1 MDSARFPL
9 RLRRSSV
16 LVGSL
21 LGTVMFSAIVVGRPG
36 LTNANAASMRST
48 TATTQAKPAS
58 PASPASATSATGA
71 KKSSTT
77 AKKSASATKKSTKA
91 AAPVNFNVSK
101 PYDAPEFT
109 ELQNWVNS
117 KPLTLADLR
126 GQVVLLNFWTF
137 GCFNCQNT
145 IPHIRDLYAKY
156 HGQGFEI
163 VGLHAPEFDYEK
175 EAANVA
181 KAVKKD
187 RITWPVAQDNGFK
200 TWRRYKNGFWPS
212 FYYLDR
218 TGKVRYTHIGEG
230 GYAEQDAVV
239 AALLAEPVP
248 PTV

>member
-1 MDSARFPL
+1 MDSAHFPV

-16 LVGSL
+16 LFGGVLGAVVLGS
-21 LGTVMFSAIVVGRPG
+21 VVVGRPSF
-36 LTNANAASMRST
+36 TTANAASIRS
-48 TATTQAKPAS
+48 AAAS
-58 PASPASATSATGA
+58 A
-71 KKSSTT
+71 KKSS
-77 AKKSASATKKSTKA
+77 ASAAASAKKSTKA
-91 AAPVNFNVSK
+91 VATVNFNVSK

-109 ELQNWVNS
+109 ELKNWVNS

-175 EAANVA
+175 EATNVA

-230 GYAEQDAVV
+230 DYAEQDAVV
-239 AALLAEPVP
+239 AALLAEPVR

>member
-1 MDSARFPL
+1 MDSARLPV
-9 RLRRSSV
+9 RTRRSSV
-16 LVGSL
+16 LVGRMV
-21 LGTVMFSAIVVGRPG
+21 GTVVLGAVVVGRSG
-36 LTNANAASMRST
+36 FADANAASNRLIAVT
-48 TATTQAKPAS
+48 TNAKLAS
-58 PASPASATSATGA
+58 PAKAAAKPVSPAKAA
-71 KKSSTT
+71 KLT
-77 AKKSASATKKSTKA
+77 TKA
-91 AAPVNFNVSK
+91 APPVTFNVSE

-117 KPLTLADLR
+117 KPITLADLR

-137 GCFNCQNT
+137 GCLNCQNT
-145 IPHIRDLYAKY
+145 LPHVRDLYAKY
-156 HGQGFEI
+156 HRQGFEI

-230 GYAEQDAVV
+230 DYAKQDAVV
-239 AALLAEPVP
+239 AALLAEPVL

>member
-1 MDSARFPL
+1 MDSARFPV
-9 RLRRSSV
+9 RTRRSSV

-21 LGTVMFSAIVVGRPG
+21 LGTVVLGAVVVGGPG
-36 LTNANAASMRST
+36 FARADAASNQFTAVT
-48 TATTQAKPAS
+48 TNAKPAS
-58 PASPASATSATGA
+58 EGKAAKPASAGNAAKPSA
-71 KKSSTT
+71 
-77 AKKSASATKKSTKA
+77 KA
-91 AAPVNFNVSK
+91 APPVTFNVPK

-117 KPLTLADLR
+117 KPITLADLR

-145 IPHIRDLYAKY
+145 LPHVRDLYAKY
-156 HGQGFEI
+156 HRQGFEI

-175 EAANVA
+175 EATNVA

-230 GYAEQDAVV
+230 DYAKQDAVV

>member
-1 MDSARFPL
+1 MDSARFPV
-9 RLRRSSV
+9 RMRRSSV

-21 LGTVMFSAIVVGRPG
+21 LGAVVLGTVVVGRPG
-36 LTNANAASMRST
+36 VTVANAASMRST
-48 TATTQAKPAS
+48 TATKKAKPA
-58 PASPASATSATGA
+58 GA
-71 KKSSTT
+71 NRPS
-77 AKKSASATKKSTKA
+77 KA

-187 RITWPVAQDNGFK
+187 GITWPVAQDNGFK

-230 GYAEQDAVV
+230 DYAEQDAVV
-239 AALLAEPVP
+239 AALLAEPVR